1 MLDCW
6 LDVPGFQAS
15 LLGSPHPSTT
25 TTTTTTTS
33 TTTSTSSN
41 CNSNNSS
48 SVEVSK
54 ACRVVSEY
62 NDQLKYLKFVT
73 AALDCSTESI
83 SASSASAT
91 IKATGLDSASC
102 ETTAADHSLSL
113 LDQSEFLAKLPFSVT
128 VADIVKNNSVLRD
141 ICAGEITGKQLQKD
155 IERDQLVIDG
165 MRVAGS
171 SEGLDYCLT
180 SVGKSIDNCLSSCFL
195 PALGSD
201 LRMKFARAILTTACR
216 TNSGG
221 VALHTLRSIT
231 GEMHITSIIHASLT
245 CLDY

>member
-15 LLGSPHPSTT
+15 LLGSPHTSTT
-25 TTTTTTTS
+25 STSTTTTS
-33 TTTSTSSN
+33 TSASSN

-91 IKATGLDSASC
+91 NKATGQDSASC
-102 ETTAADHSLSL
+102 ETTAADHSL
-113 LDQSEFLAKLPFSVT
+113 LDQTEFLAKLPFSVT

-165 MRVAGS
+165 MRVVGS
-171 SEGLDYCLT
+171 SEGLDYCLA